1 MLSPESCSAKQER
14 PVWLLPFALTLAI
27 SHSTQLLLQML
38 WGLGYLHYEHHVH
51 RDVKPQNVL
60 LNR

>member
-1 MLSPESCSAKQER
+1 M
-14 PVWLLPFALTLAI
+14 WLLPFCAHPHHFACC
-27 SHSTQLLLQML
+27 QPWQML